1 MEEITND
8 MIDSCLLFLKKQGG
22 EVSRYS
28 FDRFVTKNIKIK
40 ESFNLMPKRLLEE
53 GFISINRDGKEIKIT
68 LTSVGSKK
76 LSV

>member
-8 MIDSCLLFLKKQGG
+8 MIDSCLLFLQEQGG

-40 ESFNLMPKRLLEE
+40 ESFNLIPRKLLEE
-53 GFISINRDGKEIKIT
+53 GLISISRDGKEIKVV
-68 LTSVGSKK
+68 LTSVGIDK